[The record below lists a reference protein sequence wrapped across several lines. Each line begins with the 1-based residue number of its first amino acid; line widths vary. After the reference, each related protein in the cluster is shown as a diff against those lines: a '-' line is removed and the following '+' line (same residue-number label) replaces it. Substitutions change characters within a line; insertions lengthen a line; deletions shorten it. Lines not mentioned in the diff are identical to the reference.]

1 MRQTEKRKKEEEKT
15 SDCVMDDMQCKTKK
29 LRHDACQQLV
39 ERFFDFFTLFMEEGQ
54 QVCQKYEDTGQEMKC

>member
-1 MRQTEKRKKEEEKT
+1 MK

-39 ERFFDFFTLFMEEGQ
+39 ERFFDFFTLFMKEGQ
-54 QVCQKYEDTGQEMKC
+54 QVCQKYEDTGQEIKC